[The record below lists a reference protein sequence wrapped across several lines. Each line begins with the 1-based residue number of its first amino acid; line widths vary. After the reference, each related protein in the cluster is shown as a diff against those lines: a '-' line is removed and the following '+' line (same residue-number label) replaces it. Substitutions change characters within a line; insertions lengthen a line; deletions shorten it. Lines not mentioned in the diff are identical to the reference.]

1 MDLFNTAQQR
11 ANARFDIGEKAEA
24 TLLQTIANMTIRDR
38 LVPPRSMKFAIE
50 FEEKPAP
57 KGADAEVVPIGINL
71 VYSGDVNMY
80 RIHRH
85 ALGQL
90 AGKVEFPITYL
101 NKLNT
106 QDLWR
111 LELLIHNLNTLF
123 HNSSF
128 ERGNS
133 EPRFLHRLVGG
144 EVRAFL
150 SRRFNRH
157 LASLPMLRAFIEAVR
172 AVHGRPIEALS
183 TDIRWSLKCFLPL
196 VFEAFPGQYIC
207 VGVTMANSDFGAG
220 KMSVTQ
226 TVWDPM
232 RDARTVLDES
242 FSRVHLGSVIEDSD
256 MEMSEE
262 TAVAEVE
269 AQASAIRDAV
279 TQMLSE
285 ESVGRALKAIKAA
298 HEQEIP
304 WHQLKGMLSRILY
317 DKEVAAIETLLNS
330 PGIVDLP
337 PVGKTATG
345 EPLPTK
351 WWAASVI
358 SRIATNE
365 NDERKMEL
373 QQQAGKIL
381 GSGRES

>member
-1 MDLFNTAQQR
+1 MDLFSHAQQR

-38 LVPPRSMKFAIE
+38 LVPPKSMHFV
-50 FEEKPAP
+50 
-57 KGADAEVVPIGINL
+57 ADEGGIRMKYPNDQTL
-71 VYSGDVNMY
+71 YT
-80 RIHRH
+80 IHRH
-85 ALGQL
+85 ALGQF
-90 AGKVEFPITYL
+90 AGKVEFPIAYL

-106 QDLWR
+106 DGWR
-111 LELLIHNLNTLF
+111 LGLLLHNLNTLF

-128 ERGNS
+128 ERGSS
-133 EPRFLHRLVGG
+133 EPRFLHRLVGS

-157 LASLPMLRAFIEAVR
+157 LASLPMLRAFIESVR
-172 AVHGRPIEALS
+172 AVQGRPVEALT

-207 VGVTMANSDFGAG
+207 VGVTMSNSDFGAG
-220 KMSVTQ
+220 RMAVTQ
-226 TVWDPM
+226 TVWDPV
-232 RDARTVLDES
+232 RDARTVLDET

-256 MEMSEE
+256 MELSED

-269 AQASAIRDAV
+269 AQAMAIRDAV
-279 TQMLSE
+279 TQMLSDQ
-285 ESVGRALKAIKAA
+285 SVDRALKAIKAA
-298 HEQEIP
+298 HEAEIP
-304 WHQLKGMLSRILY
+304 WSQLKGQLARILY
-317 DKEVAAIETLLNS
+317 DKEVDAVETLLNS

-337 PVGKTATG
+337 PVGRTATG

-351 WWAASVI
+351 WWAASVL
-358 SRIATNE
+358 SRLASAE
-365 NDERKMEL
+365 NTPDERKMEL
-373 QQQAGKIL
+373 QQQAGRLL